1 MIRHQVYATEEL
13 LQYFSGL
20 QIMGIIEKYGISYY
34 MRRNMITIQGIHII
48 VTLNQDMDPIE
59 TQGMKIKIGEYWK

>member
-13 LQYFSGL
+13 LQYFSGH
-20 QIMGIIEKYGISYY
+20 QIMGIIDKYGVPYY

-48 VTLNQDMDPIE
+48 VTLNQDLDPIE
-59 TQGMKIKIGEYWK
+59 TQGIKIKIGEYWK

>member
-13 LQYFSGL
+13 LQYFSGR
-20 QIMGIIEKYGISYY
+20 QIMGIIEKYGIAYY

-48 VTLNQDMDPIE
+48 VTLNQDLDPIE

>member
-13 LQYFSGL
+13 LQYFSGR
-20 QIMGIIEKYGISYY
+20 QIMVIIEKYGVPYY

-48 VTLNQDMDPIE
+48 VTLNQDLDPIE